1 MKKVEGKKGT
11 DVEKAGLLYQ
21 RTVRYGGFVWWIAVV
36 VTRAGA
42 VEFHS
47 FGPLMLRKRRVYK
60 DANWR
65 R

>member
-1 MKKVEGKKGT
+1 MEKVEGKTWT

-21 RTVRYGGFVWWIAVV
+21 RTVKYGGFVWWIAVV

-47 FGPLMLRKRRVYK
+47 LEPLMLRMRRVGK
-60 DANWR
+60 DGNWR